1 MFQQIF
7 SILTAM
13 ALVACPL
20 VCNQGMCQ
28 RVQAG
33 VVDLKCQA
41 GECAHALP
49 APADDSEDSS
59 QRSSCEG
66 PCSSCQ
72 CICSGAI
79 FTDERP
85 CWFLECSSDWN
96 PAPREMAGRILPAV
110 VVNTDRQAHLPPSG
124 GSGNP
129 GKVLCCLLATF
140 LC

>member
-28 RVQAG
+28 RVQSG

-41 GECAHALP
+41 GECAHARL
-49 APADDSEDSS
+49 APADDSEDSN
-59 QRSSCEG
+59 QQSSCEG

-72 CICSGAI
+72 CICSGAV
-79 FTDERP
+79 FTDGRLCWPLERS
-85 CWFLECSSDWN
+85 LDWN
-96 PAPREMAGRILPAV
+96 PAPRKMAGRDLLV
-110 VVNTDRQAHLPPSG
+110 VVVSSDTQSPPLPSD
-124 GSGNP
+124 GSENP